1 MATGKTN
8 ANYILV
14 LIDDYADVQQDISAS
29 VTDVSIPR
37 TFDETDVTGYSDG
50 VINVTVGQPNTPLTV
65 SGVFDS
71 TLVTGSHTVLSRVV
85 GEIWTA
91 RTVVVQIGIQAAFSG
106 GDPYHTGIYFCTS
119 LVYSSDMTYVAE
131 FVPATTTAPIW
142 TA

>member
-1 MATGKTN
+1 MAKTN
-8 ANYILV
+8 AKYILV
-14 LIDDYADVQQDISAS
+14 LVDDYADAQQDISAS

-37 TFDETDVTGYSDG
+37 TFDTADVTGYSDG

-71 TLVTGSHTVLSRVV
+71 TLLTGSHTVLSRVV
-85 GEIWTA
+85 GDIYTE
-91 RTVVVQIGIQAAFSG
+91 RLVVVQVGIGAAFG
-106 GDPYHTGIYFCTS
+106 GGNPYHTGIYFCTS
-119 LVYSSDMTYVAE
+119 LVYSSDMTYTAE